1 MGYFSELD
9 YEQSQ
14 ENEPT
19 QWEIEDTRADAEY
32 DIKKDKCA
40 HLPKDIWNKVSSM
53 PTSQAVMYGEELT
66 KIANQVVFNRDI
78 VESIWGKDFDKSSE
92 FFDVK

>member
-40 HLPKDIWNKVSSM
+40 HLGDIWNKVSHL
-53 PTSQAVMYGEELT
+53 PTSEAVMYGEELM
-66 KIANQVVFNRDI
+66 KIANNVLSNRGLA
-78 VESIWGKDFDKSSE
+78 ESIYGKDFDKSSE
-92 FFDVK
+92 FFDVE

>member
-14 ENEPT
+14 EHEPT
-19 QWEIEDTRADAEY
+19 QWEMEDARADSAY
-32 DIKKDKCA
+32 DDKRDKCA
-40 HLPKDIWNKVSSM
+40 HFSKNIWNKVSHM
-53 PTSQAVMYGEELT
+53 PTSEAVMYGEELT
-66 KIANQVVFNRDI
+66 KIANQVVFNREI

-92 FFDVK
+92 FFNV

>member
-1 MGYFSELD
+1 MSNEH
-9 YEQSQ
+9 
-14 ENEPT
+14 EPT

-53 PTSQAVMYGEELT
+53 PTSQAVIYGEELT

-78 VESIWGKDFDKSSE
+78 VKSIWGKDFVNTSKS
-92 FFDVK
+92 FVV